1 LVGQP
6 DVVARG
12 FADMEEMDDLRDK
25 ARRQVVRALKGSDH
39 VAEWGDVNTRVKD
52 ALAQFIYQETRRR
65 PMVLPLMVEV

>member
-1 LVGQP
+1 
-6 DVVARG
+6 
-12 FADMEEMDDLRDK
+12 
-25 ARRQVVRALKGSDH
+25 